1 MQHIPIRVII
11 RPETRAGPEH
21 AQAQQTNR
29 PPLLV
34 LTPERP
40 EPLSFNGFFSGRDF
54 SASRRLHSIAVN
66 FDDYCQQKAAPDGSS
81 TYYAL
86 RRAPASKQAL
96 LTALHALRRELEE
109 TARETSDPTIGRT
122 KHAWWQKELAS
133 LFGGE
138 PMHPV
143 TKAIAAHQA
152 ATPVL
157 DDEGHGYI
165 DNMVDGFELDLEQA
179 RYMDWAGL
187 RRYLDN
193 AGGAFAAIVAR
204 ATARRPEDAPNWAMA
219 LGSALMLAERVE
231 NIGDDARHG
240 RIYLPIDELQRHGVT
255 AADLINRKYSDA
267 FIGLMRFQTGRARDA
282 LNQALAA
289 IPADERPTQRVLR
302 SHAALSL
309 ALLDEIEREN
319 FQVLHQRIA
328 LTPIRKLWITWLVR

>member
-1 MQHIPIRVII
+1 M
-11 RPETRAGPEH
+11 A
-21 AQAQQTNR
+21 
-29 PPLLV
+29 
-34 LTPERP
+34 
-40 EPLSFNGFFSGRDF
+40 FFLGGTL
-54 SASRRLHSIAVN
+54 SASRRCQFIAVN

-86 RRAPASKQAL
+86 RRAPASRRPL

-109 TARETSDPTIGRT
+109 TAKETSDPTIGRT

-138 PMHPV
+138 PAHPV

-152 ATPVL
+152 GTPVL
-157 DDEGHGYI
+157 DDEGRGYVG
-165 DNMVDGFELDLEQA
+165 NMVDGYELDLEQA
-179 RYMDWAGL
+179 RYIDWAGL

-193 AGGAFAAIVAR
+193 AGGAFAVIVAR
-204 ATARRPEDAPNWAMA
+204 ATARHPENVPNWAMA

-240 RIYLPIDELQRHGVT
+240 RIYLPIDELQRFGVT

-267 FIGLMRFQTGRARDA
+267 FTELMRFQTGRARDA

-289 IPADERPTQRVLR
+289 IPADERPAQRVLR

-309 ALLDEIEREN
+309 ALLDEIERED
-319 FQVLHQRIA
+319 FKVLHQRIA
-328 LTPIRKLWITWLVR
+328 LTPIRKLWITWRVR